1 MFVSPREYFRESGLR
16 PRKRFGQ
23 HFLSQSGT
31 AERIVEAAG
40 LCPSDVVVE
49 VGPGL
54 GALTRFILPRVRQLH
69 LVELDRDLAVFMEA
83 HLPATEARVVFYR
96 QDILAFDFCGL
107 ARAEE
112 TSLIVLGNLP
122 YNISSPLVFRLLE
135 ARGCLKRAVLM
146 VQKEVGARLTAGPG
160 GKDYGVLS
168 VLLGIYAEVRP
179 LFEVGPAQFYPPPK
193 VDSQVVSIDFVG
205 RSEPDEPSFALLR
218 QVVNTSF
225 QQRRKTLGNSL
236 KGLGGAM
243 AARLEESFLTS
254 GIDPKRRPEAL
265 SPQEFICLA
274 KALSAGPQ

>member
-107 ARAEE
+107 ARTEE
-112 TSLIVLGNLP
+112 TSLVVLGNLP

>member
-69 LVELDRDLAVFMEA
+69 LVELDRDLVAFMEA
-83 HLPATEARVVFYR
+83 HLTVTEGQVVFYR
-96 QDILAFDFCGL
+96 QDILTFDFCRL
-107 ARAEE
+107 ASSEGE
-112 TSLIVLGNLP
+112 SLVVLGNLP

-146 VQKEVGARLTAGPG
+146 VQKEVGARLTASPG

-168 VLLGIYAEVRP
+168 VLLGVYARVRS
-179 LFEVGPAQFYPPPK
+179 LFVVGPGQFYPPPK
-193 VDSQVVSIDFVG
+193 VDSLVVSIDFAG
-205 RSEPDEPSFALLR
+205 KPAPDEPSFAFLR
-218 QVVNTSF
+218 QVVNTCF
-225 QQRRKTLGNSL
+225 QQRRKTLYNSL
-236 KGLGGAM
+236 KGLGEAM
-243 AARLEESFLTS
+243 GGRLEEAFLTS
-254 GIDPKRRPEAL
+254 GIDPKRRPETL
-265 SPQEFICLA
+265 SPQEFIGLA
-274 KALSAGPQ
+274 KALSAAPQ